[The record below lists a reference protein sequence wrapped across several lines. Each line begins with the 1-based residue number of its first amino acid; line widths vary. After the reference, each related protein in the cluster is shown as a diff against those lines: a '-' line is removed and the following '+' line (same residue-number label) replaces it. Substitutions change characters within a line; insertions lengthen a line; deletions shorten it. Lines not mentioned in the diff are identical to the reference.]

1 MNYELA
7 LELKEAGF
15 LFHGIAEGKEAWD
28 GKAYIEEGTLLAYA
42 LPTLEELIEA
52 CGEGFNTLSRD
63 ASTSTTCWVV
73 NNYSEIDAPEE
84 TVLGWFEGKTPTEAV
99 ARLWLVINKKT

>member
-7 LELKEAGF
+7 LALKENGF
-15 LFHGIAEGKEAWD
+15 PQTRPVYLSGRTPNEVFVS
-28 GKAYIEEGTLLAYA
+28 Y
-42 LPTLEELIEA
+42 PTLEELIEA

-63 ASTSTTCWVV
+63 TSTSTTCWVV

-84 TVLGWFEGKTPTEAV
+84 TVLGWFEGKTPIEAV

>member
-7 LELKEAGF
+7 LELKKSGF
-15 LFHGIAEGKEAWD
+15 PFHGIAEGKEAWD

-52 CGEGFNTLSRD
+52 CGDGSFNLRCSRD
-63 ASTSTTCWVV
+63 GVW
-73 NNYSEIDAPEE
+73 DACAPHKTIRQIV
-84 TVLGWFEGKTPTEAV
+84 TVAGATPTEAV
-99 ARLWLVINKKT
+99 ARLWLAKQ